1 MVLYPLDIICLIP
14 QLNLRSSYFMAF
26 YWDNRKGLNRCGGA
40 AFLEPQI
47 RRRDHMERQNLS
59 IGTVAA
65 RTGLSVS
72 AIRFYEER
80 GLVTPGR
87 NLGGQRR
94 FQASDIRRLSFIMI
108 TQQLGFS
115 IDEISTQL
123 ASLPNSRTPTQKD
136 WTRMSE
142 AFRDTLDLR
151 IRQMTRLRDRLDGC
165 IGCGCLSLEKCALYN
180 KEDRAKK
187 CGAGP
192 RFVIDD

>member
-1 MVLYPLDIICLIP
+1 
-14 QLNLRSSYFMAF
+14 MA
-26 YWDNRKGLNRCGGA
+26 
-40 AFLEPQI
+40 Q
-47 RRRDHMERQNLS
+47 QNLS

-87 NLGGQRR
+87 NMGGQRR
-94 FQASDIRRLSFIMI
+94 FQASDIRRLSFILI
-108 TQQLGFS
+108 AQQLGFS
-115 IDEISTQL
+115 IDEISSRL
-123 ASLPNSRTPTQKD
+123 ASLPNGRTPTQTD

-142 AFRDTLDLR
+142 SFRDTLDLR
-151 IRQMTRLRDRLDGC
+151 IRQLTRLRDRLDGC

-180 KEDRAKK
+180 KEDRAKQR
-187 CGAGP
+187 GAGP